1 MDHHFNGRR
10 NRFYGANDS
19 RGSGGGLKM
28 FYQWA
33 FKVGEG
39 LTDVG
44 LITMVVTVIVAICD
58 NFINSILNKK

>member
-1 MDHHFNGRR
+1 MNHRFNGRR
-10 NRFYGANDS
+10 NRFYGANNS
-19 RGSGGGLKM
+19 RGSDGGLKI

-44 LITMVVTVIVAICD
+44 SILMVVTVIVAICD
-58 NFINSILNKK
+58 SFINSILNKK

>member
-1 MDHHFNGRR
+1 MNHRFNGRR

-19 RGSGGGLKM
+19 RGGGGLKM
-28 FYQWA
+28 FYQWT

-44 LITMVVTVIVAICD
+44 LIMMIVTVIVAICD
-58 NFINSILNKK
+58 SFINSILNKK

>member
-1 MDHHFNGRR
+1 MNQHFNGRR

-19 RGSGGGLKM
+19 RGGGGLKM
-28 FYQWA
+28 LYQWA

-44 LITMVVTVIVAICD
+44 LIVMVATVIVAICD
-58 NFINSILNKK
+58 SFINSILNKK